1 MKYIKLYEEF
11 TYEED
16 LLEPEVELQ
25 PEVSDKTID
34 DVLEPEFFEE
44 TEEKEVTQDK
54 RGVYHIS
61 NWYIY

>member
-11 TYEED
+11 TYEQD

-34 DVLEPEFFEE
+34 GVLEPEFFEE

>member
-11 TYEED
+11 TYEQD

-34 DVLEPEFFEE
+34 DVLEPEFLEE
-44 TEEKEVTQDK
+44 PEEEVTQDK
-54 RGVYHIS
+54 RGVYNIS
-61 NWYIY
+61 GWYIY